1 MQQLSDEAD
10 AVRQAQQKADI
21 AEANARASRANSNV
35 SPGAGGTIR
44 WGGGNSSSSSSSSNH
59 PMQAPQLLQ
68 ANHTQAEFDPWSK
81 YRAASGDMLNAQNQ
95 NDPSNFYRDKL
106 QAMSAP
112 GGGDFQTSDPSY
124 LFRLQQGQQAL
135 ERSGAAKGLQGSGNM
150 GIALQNYGQNAA
162 SQEFGAQF
170 ERMKQGLGAVSSQYD
185 TQMQRLMKMAGIDN
199 DPAAAAKMNLGIEG
213 ENTNRIQ
220 AANQYNLG
228 VMGNETSRY
237 GIDVGA
243 ETSRLNSQ
251 SRGGGSI
258 DTQSLFAGKAAS
270 AVESA
275 NWWANKDIQNQNIG
289 AAYGYGSRSNMGST
303 NNSNFNYKNEF
314 TGDGSIQ
321 RVYSD

>member
-1 MQQLSDEAD
+1 MDYTEWARSAD
-10 AVRQAQQKADI
+10 AESRAQSDRRI
-21 AEANARASRANSNV
+21 RDANSDVGSTNTRVWASRVGNSPV
-35 SPGAGGTIR
+35 
-44 WGGGNSSSSSSSSNH
+44 GGGNSSVGQQS
-59 PMQAPQLLQ
+59 PLLLQ

-81 YRAASGDMLNAQNQ
+81 YRVASGDLLFSQNQ

-135 ERSGAAKGLQGSGNM
+135 ERSAGSKGLNGSGNM

-170 ERMKQGLGAVSSQYD
+170 DRMKQGLSAVSSQYD

-199 DPAAAAKMNLGIEG
+199 DPAAAAKINLGIEG

-220 AANQYNLG
+220 TANQFNLG
-228 VMGNETSRY
+228 VMGDATSRY

-243 ETSRLNSQ
+243 QTSRLNSRN
-251 SRGGGSI
+251 SASPGTI

-270 AVESA
+270 AVDSA

-289 AAYGYGSRSNMGST
+289 AAYGYGA
-303 NNSNFNYKNEF
+303 
-314 TGDGSIQ
+314 
-321 RVYSD
+321 